1 MIRSFAL
8 MAATAA
14 LAVTP
19 MAAQA
24 TPPRIAAPVAEESEE
39 LGGRS
44 LVIPIAIAIG
54 LIIVI
59 YLAIDSEDD
68 IDVPFSP

>member
-8 MAATAA
+8 MTAAATLA
-14 LAVTP
+14 LAPV
-19 MAAQA
+19 AAQA
-24 TPPRIAAPVAEESEE
+24 APPRAAAPVAESEE
-39 LGGRS
+39 LSGRS
-44 LVIPIAIAIG
+44 LFFTAAIAIG

-59 YLAIDSEDD
+59 YLVIDSEQD